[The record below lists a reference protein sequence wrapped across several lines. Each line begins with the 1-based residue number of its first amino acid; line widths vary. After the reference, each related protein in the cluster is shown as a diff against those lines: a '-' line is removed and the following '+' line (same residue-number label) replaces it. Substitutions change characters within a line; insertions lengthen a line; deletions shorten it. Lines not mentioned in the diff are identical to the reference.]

1 MKKMYS
7 LTAMAVCAAMLACT
21 PTPGNGN
28 GGGEDTPNNPL
39 DEQIQNTTVEIYKYA
54 PDAPRTAYYA
64 VSVQGKEAPQNCYV
78 FPIGKDGVHTDGRRH
93 DLVHAA
99 IFGADGLVRVEIIPL
114 TVTPESVE
122 VLPKVKEYP
131 HWIEDGK
138 VVVYLKNGDK
148 AGVVI
153 NGDKEHPVFLF
164 AHSLETDKPSK
175 DDPNV
180 LYFEA
185 GKIHNMQPKLVA
197 TSGQTIYI
205 EGGAI
210 VKGAIYIQNADNIT
224 IAGHGIMDD
233 YHTEIDPSC
242 WGMRIYK
249 CKNVT
254 VKDILLANMHGW
266 TTYFVECEDVV
277 VDNYKVIATWN
288 YNNNTGVENDGI
300 GVMSS
305 QRVKF
310 LNTFSYSHDDTYVI
324 KSGKWSYKGEV
335 KDVLYDGCMAWN
347 RWGGNAFE
355 IGYEVPYNISDIKYR
370 NCYVLHSAA
379 SHGYTFRHGALSIH
393 NSGKGT
399 VSDVSYENIHIDHPN
414 EFGVYYSIIKTSYT
428 LPDGEVWGPGNIT
441 GVSLKNVYMYETPPY
456 GNIVFGYDKDHTV
469 KNITIDNLVID
480 GKKCTTHEEANFTV
494 DAATAKV
501 AYPVPNSEIVFK

>member
-1 MKKMYS
+1 MFT
-7 LTAMAVCAAMLACT
+7 LLAMTMFAAIVACNPDPNT
-21 PTPGNGN
+21 NT
-28 GGGEDTPNNPL
+28 GGGDEPDVPQNPY
-39 DEQIQNTTVEIYKYA
+39 DEQTKNTTVEIYNYA
-54 PDAPRTAYYA
+54 PNAPRTAYYT
-64 VSVQGKEAPQNCYV
+64 VSVAGQDCYV
-78 FPIGKDGVHTDGRRH
+78 FPIGKDGVHTDGRNH
-93 DLVHAA
+93 DLVHVAT
-99 IFGADGLVRVEIIPL
+99 FGADGLVKVEI
-114 TVTPESVE
+114 TANMVNVEDVE

-131 HWIEDGK
+131 HWIEDGNI
-138 VVVYLKNGDK
+138 VLYVSEGDK

-153 NGDKEHPVFLF
+153 NGDKEHPLF
-164 AHSLETDKPSK
+164 IFVHGLETDKPSK

-180 LYFEA
+180 VYFEA
-185 GKIHNMQPKLVA
+185 GKIHNSQPKLVVG
-197 TSGQTIYI
+197 SGKTAYI

-210 VKGAIYIQNADNIT
+210 VQGAIYLQNADNVT

-233 YHTEIDPSC
+233 YHINEDEASHKN
-242 WGMRIYK
+242 WGMRVYR
-249 CKNVT
+249 CNNVT
-254 VKDILLANMHGW
+254 IKDILLANKHGW
-266 TTYFVECEDVV
+266 TSYFVECNDVV

-288 YNNNTGVENDGI
+288 HYNNTGVENDGI

-310 LNTFSYSHDDTYVI
+310 INTFSYSHDDTYVI

-414 EFGVYYSIIKTSYT
+414 EFGIYYSIIKTSYT
-428 LPDGEVWGPGNIT
+428 LPDGEVWGPGNIN
-441 GVSLKNVYMYETPPY
+441 GVSLKDIYMYETPPY
-456 GNIVFGYDKDHTV
+456 GNIVFGYDASHTV
-469 KNITIDNLVID
+469 SNITIENLVID
-480 GKKCTTHEEANFTV
+480 GKKCETHKEANFTV
-494 DAATAKV
+494 DAATSNV
-501 AYPVPNSEIVFK
+501 AYPVPDSNIVFK